1 MQSNE
6 KGKPSNEMYHINW
19 IREKSFWQ
27 NWTYINDFKKEK
39 LLANIIVIY
48 KHFLFKTGNKNGWF
62 SILYWKTIRG
72 AAHTKIGLKETN
84 LSLFANDK
92 SIYNENL
99 KGYTCIFVDLIRG
112 FSKKLY

>member
-1 MQSNE
+1 
-6 KGKPSNEMYHINW
+6 MYHINW

-62 SILYWKTIRG
+62 SILYSKTIRV
-72 AAHTKIGLKETN
+72 AARTKIRLKETN
-84 LSLFANDK
+84 LSLFANYK

-99 KGYTCIFVDLIRG
+99 KGYTCIFVDLIRE
-112 FSKKLY
+112 FSKKLC